1 MRPGEMHDA
10 LVSAGR
16 ACSNAGEI
24 AEQDE
29 DRAYGYNWDPTRGS
43 VWS

>member
-1 MRPGEMHDA
+1 MRSGGMHDA

-16 ACSNAGEI
+16 ACSNAGEL
-24 AEQDE
+24 AEQD
-29 DRAYGYNWDPTRGS
+29 DDGAYGYNWKPSRGS